1 MKLDIKHYP
10 LLLKIVCIIVLLPI
24 LAAPLV
30 FYTSVFIF
38 DHPSNILLA
47 YAMFF
52 GVNSYSLVLLGIC
65 WASVAIYTKTKKK
78 LYSITPFILLAGLI
92 YGAYWY
98 AMDGPIDK
106 QNVWGNDYRLYRD
119 TPCEDLAKAIRNQD
133 VKRIDEILTANPKLA
148 EYKDPKC
155 QQQVLFYAIKDG
167 KYKSAEALLRK
178 GAEPNAVFI
187 DSVSVSPA
195 RASTPLNCICGKC
208 IDEEEKLK
216 WVKLLVQY
224 GADVNAYCLDSI
236 SEGRYIGRWTP
247 LSSGELYTESQTEV
261 LRFLLNK
268 GADPNRIIS
277 RSDKPEAIG
286 NDGQVYPIETAVLFN
301 DFAGAE
307 ELLRHGADPSTIRQ
321 KLIDA
326 INGRTRIKYTD
337 KELDN
342 RRHLLKLIEK
352 MDSARH

>member
-1 MKLDIKHYP
+1 M
-10 LLLKIVCIIVLLPI
+10 
-24 LAAPLV
+24 
-30 FYTSVFIF
+30 
-38 DHPSNILLA
+38 
-47 YAMFF
+47 
-52 GVNSYSLVLLGIC
+52 
-65 WASVAIYTKTKKK
+65 
-78 LYSITPFILLAGLI
+78 
-92 YGAYWY
+92 
-98 AMDGPIDK
+98 
-106 QNVWGNDYRLYRD
+106 
-119 TPCEDLAKAIRNQD
+119 
-133 VKRIDEILTANPKLA
+133 A

-178 GAEPNAVFI
+178 GADPNAVFI

-195 RASTPLNCICGKC
+195 RASTPLNCICGKY

-286 NDGQVYPIETAVLFN
+286 DDGQVYPIETAVLFN

-321 KLIDA
+321 ELIDA
-326 INGRTRIKYTD
+326 INGKTRIKYTD